1 MKISNKR
8 LILSGGVAFVSIL
21 LLLGVAGVRYVH
33 AKTPDTGVM
42 AAYARWFGLSAGKAG
57 DVRVSYAQYL
67 RHLSAERTFLASSLA
82 TDLPKLTAEQ
92 EKKRAFDRAMR
103 VAAVHDLAKQ
113 EAVVIPHQ
121 VLDDAYAAFLVDFAS
136 STRVEA
142 SSVKQVL
149 ERDLGWSEAEFRAQV
164 LEPALME
171 DRLTS
176 DVFVSRGGEESLQA
190 EIDRRISGDLS
201 VRKLRLP

>member
-1 MKISNKR
+1 
-8 LILSGGVAFVSIL
+8 
-21 LLLGVAGVRYVH
+21 
-33 AKTPDTGVM
+33 M
-42 AAYARWFGLSAGKAG
+42 AAYARWFGLNAGRAG
-57 DVRVSYAQYL
+57 NVHVSYAQYL
-67 RHLSAERTFLASSLA
+67 RHLSAERAFLGSSLA
-82 TDLPKLTAEQ
+82 AELPKLTPEQ

-103 VAAVHDLAKQ
+103 VAAVHDLARQ

-121 VLDDAYAAFLVDFAS
+121 VLNDAYMAFLVDFAS
-136 STRVEA
+136 STHVDA
-142 SSVKQVL
+142 SSVKQTL

-176 DVFVSRGGEESLQA
+176 DVFVSRGGEEALQT

-201 VRKLRLP
+201 VRNLKLD